1 MVILGTG
8 SYAIDFQD
16 ESVLALNKK
25 NRNFQFT
32 FSFLDRHHAWRS
44 LDPTLDI
51 LFTYSAETVWK
62 SIAPDPAL
70 NIFIVN
76 FLKESVISRIVKT
89 EYTGIRH

>member
-1 MVILGTG
+1 MVFKKWFVKQMVILGAG

-25 NRNFQFT
+25 KLKFPIHFQF
-32 FSFLDRHHAWRS
+32 FRS
-44 LDPTLDI
+44 P
-51 LFTYSAETVWK
+51 SRTVWK

-89 EYTGIRH
+89 EYIGIRH

>member
-1 MVILGTG
+1 MNLEPDHLQLTLLNW
-8 SYAIDFQD
+8 DTK
-16 ESVLALNKK
+16 SVLALNEK
-25 NRNFQFT
+25 NWNFQFT
-32 FSFLDRHHAWRS
+32 FSFLDRHHTWRS

-51 LFTYSAETVWK
+51 LFTYSAKT
-62 SIAPDPAL
+62 AL

>member
-1 MVILGTG
+1 MVILGAG
-8 SYAIDFQD
+8 SYAIDFQA

-25 NRNFQFT
+25 NWNFQFT
-32 FSFLDRHHAWRS
+32 FSF

-89 EYTGIRH
+89 EYIGIRH

>member
-1 MVILGTG
+1 MVILGAG

-16 ESVLALNKK
+16 
-25 NRNFQFT
+25 
-32 FSFLDRHHAWRS
+32 DRV
-44 LDPTLDI
+44 

-89 EYTGIRH
+89 EYIGIRH